1 VKRKENEMSV
11 AGYIVIGIVILFLLL
26 MYVLILIAY
35 VGYSKAYKEAV
46 KTQAT
51 ILEDLGDMKMAT
63 GSLAIGVPRFRT
75 FHKYKVSYFADGV
88 EYTEE
93 AELRKKTLNVGDV
106 TEVRYNVS
114 KKGKVSLE
122 SEAFLCWSRE
132 MAIGYTIGLILGVI
146 LSVLKINDVIE

>member
-1 VKRKENEMSV
+1 MSIV
-11 AGYIVIGIVILFLLL
+11 GYIVIGIVILFLL
-26 MYVLILIAY
+26 MIYVLLLIAY
-35 VGYSKAYKEAV
+35 IGYSKAYRGAIKTEA
-46 KTQAT
+46 A
-51 ILEDLGDMKMAT
+51 IIEDLGDIKMAT

-75 FHKYKVSYFADGV
+75 FHKYKVSYFANGV
-88 EYTEE
+88 EHIEE
-93 AELRKKTLNVGDV
+93 AELRKNALNVGDV

-146 LSVLKINDVIE
+146 LSILKINDVIE